1 MKYCA
6 ACGTALDD
14 AAAFCSGCG
23 AQQAPVAPVA
33 PVEAAPVEV
42 APVEAPV
49 VEAAPAPVAPVAT
62 VAYPAYPPT
71 VMPVQEE
78 PSVGAK
84 VMSGIG
90 LGLAIFGFVFA
101 FFAFIIGAIAAGDYD
116 EDAAVTAIMF
126 AVMFLPTSILGTCFC
141 GSGRKNGV
149 GGPAITG
156 KIFGIIG
163 CVLYGIGFLCSLAAL

>member
-49 VEAAPAPVAPVAT
+49 VETAPAPVAT

-163 CVLYGIGFLCSLAAL
+163 CVLYGIGFLCSLAALS

>member
-14 AAAFCSGCG
+14 AAAFCSACG

-33 PVEAAPVEV
+33 PVEVAPVEV

-49 VEAAPAPVAPVAT
+49 VEAAPAPVAT

-84 VMSGIG
+84 VLGGIG
-90 LGLAIFGFVFA
+90 FGLAIFGFVFA
-101 FFAFIIGAIAAGDYD
+101 FFAFIIGTIAAGDYD

-141 GSGRKNGV
+141 GNARKNGV
-149 GGPAITG
+149 GGLAVTG
-156 KIFGIIG
+156 KVFGIIG
-163 CVLYGIGFLCSLAAL
+163 CMLYGIGFLCSLAAF